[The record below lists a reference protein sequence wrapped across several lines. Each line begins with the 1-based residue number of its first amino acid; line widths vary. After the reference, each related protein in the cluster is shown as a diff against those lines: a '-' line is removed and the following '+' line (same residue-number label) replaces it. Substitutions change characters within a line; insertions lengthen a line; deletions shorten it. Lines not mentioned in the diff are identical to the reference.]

1 MKRFAIRMAAF
12 MLLMAV
18 GLSAFSFSPIRSGK
32 RVNNQTLFDE
42 GWTFALGDYPEA
54 AAPDFDDKKW
64 RKLDLPHDWSI
75 EGVTAANEPSGNDG
89 GYFPTGIGWYRKTFT
104 LDKIAR
110 ICDRF
115 GLYFE
120 GVYMNSEV
128 YVNGHLVGKYPYGY
142 SSFHYDITPYIN
154 KKGRNTVAVRV
165 DNSGQKN
172 CRWYTGSGIY
182 RHVWLTTTNDVHI
195 AHQGV
200 FITTP
205 EVSED
210 KAVVRIATTVK
221 NETDKAC
228 QATLKFE
235 YSEAGI
241 ELPFI
246 LVTQADMNE
255 GINNLTQTIELP
267 AQSTR
272 EVIMESI
279 IRKEAGTYHLWSPE
293 TPYLYDAIL
302 TLTVDNRQMDRVKET
317 FGIRKVEYSAEKGLL
332 LNGKPIELNGGC
344 LHHDNGPLGAAS
356 YDRAEERKVEL
367 MKAAGFNAARTAHN
381 PPAPA
386 FLDACDRLGMLVID
400 ESFDGWRDS
409 KTPHDYSTL
418 FDEWWARDI
427 DAMVLRDRNHPSIIC
442 WSIGNEVIER
452 KKLEVVTTA
461 QKLADRVRLN
471 DPTRPVTSA
480 LAAWDSDW
488 EIYDPLAAVHDI
500 VGYNYMIH
508 KAEGDHARV
517 PDRVMWQTE
526 SYPRDAFNNWT
537 KVADHPYVI
546 GDFVWTSIDYLGESG
561 IGRNYYKGE
570 SEGEH
575 YQRDHFP
582 WHGAY
587 CGDIDLTGWRKPISH
602 YRNLLH
608 TGNEKLYMAV
618 REPNGYWGE
627 IKETQWS
634 VYPAWESWNWP
645 GHEGKN
651 IEAEIYSRYPRI
663 RLYLNDQLV
672 AERPTTRKEE
682 FKAFIALPYQPGTLR
697 CVGIKEDGTEGETV
711 TLSTAG
717 EVQNIVLTPDRTV
730 LQSDG
735 QDLCYVTVELT
746 DAEGRRCPNA
756 ENELTFS
763 LKGAGE
769 IIAVDNALLKDTTPY
784 TSLTRKAWKG
794 RAMVVIKTHKNG
806 GKITLRATSPGLKD
820 ANVTV
825 KSMKILPDTPKEGER
840 YVL

>member
-1 MKRFAIRMAAF
+1 MNLQQRFFAAIL
-12 MLLMAV
+12 LLMIV
-18 GLSAFSFSPIRSGK
+18 GLKATGK
-32 RVNNQTLFDE
+32 TVNNQTLFDQ
-42 GWTFALGDYPEA
+42 GWTFALGDHPDA
-54 AAPDFDDKKW
+54 AAPEFDDKKW

-75 EGVTAANEPSGNDG
+75 EGTADKNAPSGNDG

-104 LDKIAR
+104 LDKA
-110 ICDRF
+110 DRNKLI

-128 YVNGHLVGKYPYGY
+128 YVNGKSVGKYPYGY

-154 KKGRNTVAVRV
+154 KVGKNTVAVRV
-165 DNSGQKN
+165 DNSAQKN
-172 CRWYTGSGIY
+172 CRWYSGSGIY
-182 RHVWLTTTNDVHI
+182 RHVWLTATNPIHI

-200 FITTP
+200 YITTP
-205 EVSED
+205 EVSEE
-210 KAVVRIATTVK
+210 KATVRIVTTVK

-228 QATLKFE
+228 KATLKF
-235 YSEAGI
+235 S
-241 ELPFI
+241 LWK
-246 LVTQADMNE
+246 E
-255 GINNLTQTIELP
+255 GTPHQVIYKGKHPQKEGSYITEQGPVQEEVELP
-267 AQSTR
+267 ARSSR
-272 EVIMESI
+272 EVVMEVTLAKGVHI
-279 IRKEAGTYHLWSPE
+279 PQLWSPE
-293 TPYLYDAIL
+293 HPHLYDARL
-302 TLTVDNRQMDRVKET
+302 ALQVEEKTVDQIKEY

-381 PPAPA
+381 LPSPA

-400 ESFDGWRDS
+400 ESFDGWRES
-409 KTPHDYSTL
+409 KTKHDYSTL
-418 FDEWWARDI
+418 FDEWWSRDI

-452 KKLEVVTTA
+452 KKIEVVTTA
-461 QKLADRVRLN
+461 QKLADRIRLH
-471 DPTRPVTSA
+471 DSTRPITSA

-508 KAEGDHARV
+508 KSESDHKRL
-517 PDRVMWQTE
+517 PQRIMWQTE
-526 SYPRDAFNNWT
+526 SYPRDAFSNWA
-537 KVADHPYVI
+537 KVADHPYII
-546 GDFVWTSIDYLGESG
+546 GDFVWTAIDYLGESG
-561 IGRNYYKGE
+561 IGRYYYKGE

-575 YQRDHFP
+575 YHRDQFP

-627 IKETQWS
+627 IRETLWS
-634 VYPAWESWNWP
+634 VWPTWESWNWP
-645 GHEGKN
+645 GHEKKN
-651 IEAEIYSRYPRI
+651 IEVEIYSRYPAI
-663 RLYLNDQLV
+663 RLYLDDKLI

-682 FKAFIALPYQPGTLR
+682 FKAIISLPYQAGTLKA
-697 CVGIKEDGTEGETV
+697 VGIENGQEMEST
-711 TLSTAG
+711 TLTTAG
-717 EVQNIVLTPDRTV
+717 EVQNILLTPDRTV
-730 LQSDG
+730 LQPDG

-746 DAEGRRCPNA
+746 DSEGRRNPNA

-769 IIAVDNALLKDTTPY
+769 IIAVDNANLKDCTPY
-784 TSLTRKAWKG
+784 KALTRKAWKG
-794 RAMVVIKTHKNG
+794 RAMVIIKTKRNAG
-806 GKITLRATSPGLKD
+806 NITLQATSPGLK
-820 ANVTV
+820 NNKVTV
-825 KSMKILPDTPKEGER
+825 RSAKTYR
-840 YVL
+840 

>member
-1 MKRFAIRMAAF
+1 MKKLQRILAITF
-12 MLLMAV
+12 LLMAAS
-18 GLSAFSFSPIRSGK
+18 LSAFSLSLERTGK
-32 RVNNQTLFDE
+32 RVNNQTLFDQ
-42 GWTFALGDYPEA
+42 GWTFALGDHPEA
-54 AAPDFDDKKW
+54 ATPDFDDKAW

-75 EGVTAANEPSGNDG
+75 EGTVDAQAPSGNDG
-89 GYFPTGIGWYRKTFT
+89 GYFPTGIGWYRKSFT
-104 LDKIAR
+104 LDKA
-110 ICDRF
+110 DRDKLI

-128 YVNGHLVGKYPYGY
+128 YVNGQLVGKYPYGY

-154 KKGRNTVAVRV
+154 KAGRNTVAVRV
-165 DNSGQKN
+165 DNSAQKN

-182 RHVWLTTTNDVHI
+182 RHVWLTAKNPVHFK
-195 AHQGV
+195 HWGT

-205 EVSED
+205 EVVAGDTSTVNVQTVVVNHSDRERILD
-210 KAVVRIATTVK
+210 VIVGIGEKTADDGSYGHEHGWTVRLKPNEEKVVSKAFKVFNAK
-221 NETDKAC
+221 
-228 QATLKFE
+228 
-235 YSEAGI
+235 
-241 ELPFI
+241 
-246 LVTQADMNE
+246 
-255 GINNLTQTIELP
+255 
-267 AQSTR
+267 
-272 EVIMESI
+272 
-279 IRKEAGTYHLWSPE
+279 LWSPE
-293 TPYLYDAIL
+293 SPALHQAELTIKEGNRQADAI
-302 TLTVDNRQMDRVKET
+302 TQT

-381 PPAPA
+381 PPSPA

-418 FDEWWARDI
+418 FDEWWARDV

-452 KKLEVVTTA
+452 KKIEVVTTA
-461 QKLADRVRLN
+461 KKLADRIRLN

-488 EIYDPLAAVHDI
+488 EIYDPLAAEHDI

-508 KAEGDHARV
+508 KAESDHARV

-526 SYPRDAFNNWT
+526 SYPRDAFNNWA
-537 KVADHPYVI
+537 KVADHPYII

-561 IGRNYYKGE
+561 IGRYYYKGE

-575 YQRDHFP
+575 YHRDQFP

-634 VYPAWESWNWP
+634 VWPTWESWNWP

-651 IEAEIYSRYPRI
+651 IEVEVYSRYPRI
-663 RLYLNDQLV
+663 RLYLDDQLV

-682 FKAFIALPYQPGTLR
+682 FKSFISLPYQPGTLR
-697 CVGIKEDGTEGETV
+697 CVGIKEDGTEGEAV
-711 TLSTAG
+711 TLATAG
-717 EVQNIVLTPDRTV
+717 EVQNIVLTPDRKV
-730 LQSDG
+730 VNADG

-746 DAEGRRCPNA
+746 DNEGRRCPNA

-769 IIAVDNALLKDTTPY
+769 IIAVDNALLKDSTPY

-794 RAMVVIKTHKNG
+794 RAMVIIKANKKG
-806 GKITLRATSPGLKD
+806 GNITLQAASPSLKSSK
-820 ANVTV
+820 VTV
-825 KSMKILPDTPKEGER
+825 RSVRTSR
-840 YVL
+840 

>member
-1 MKRFAIRMAAF
+1 MAAF

-18 GLSAFSFSPIRSGK
+18 GLSAFSFSLGKSGK
-32 RVNNQTLFDE
+32 RVNNQTLFDQ
-42 GWTFALGDYPEA
+42 GWTFALGDHPEA

-89 GYFPTGIGWYRKTFT
+89 GYFPTGIGWYRKNFT
-104 LDKIAR
+104 IDKA
-110 ICDRF
+110 DRDKLI

-128 YVNGHLVGKYPYGY
+128 YVNGQLVGKYPYGY

-154 KKGRNTVAVRV
+154 KVGRNTVAVRV
-165 DNSGQKN
+165 DNSAQKN

-182 RHVWLTTTNDVHI
+182 RHVWLTATHDVQFKHW
-195 AHQGV
+195 GT

-205 EVSED
+205 EVVAGDSSTVNVQT
-210 KAVVRIATTVK
+210 VVVNHSDRERILDVTV
-221 NETDKAC
+221 N
-228 QATLKFE
+228 
-235 YSEAGI
+235 I
-241 ELPFI
+241 EGR
-246 LVTQADMNE
+246 TAND
-255 GINNLTQTIELP
+255 
-267 AQSTR
+267 
-272 EVIMESI
+272 
-279 IRKEAGTYHLWSPE
+279 GTYGQKHSWTVRLKPHEEKEVSKVFKVFDAKLWSPDS
-293 TPYLYDAIL
+293 PYLHQAELSIHENNQLTDAI
-302 TLTVDNRQMDRVKET
+302 TQP

-381 PPAPA
+381 PPSPA

-418 FDEWWARDI
+418 FDEWWARDV

-452 KKLEVVTTA
+452 KKIEVVTTA
-461 QKLADRVRLN
+461 KKLADRIRLN

-488 EIYDPLAAVHDI
+488 EIYDPLAAEHDI

-508 KAEGDHARV
+508 KAESDHARV

-537 KVADHPYVI
+537 KVVDHPYVI

-561 IGRNYYKGE
+561 IGRYYYKGE

-575 YQRDHFP
+575 YHRDQFP

-634 VYPAWESWNWP
+634 VWPTWESWNWP

-651 IEAEIYSRYPRI
+651 IEVEVYSRYPRV

-682 FKAFIALPYQPGTLR
+682 FKSFISVPYQPGTLR

-730 LQSDG
+730 LDANG

-794 RAMVVIKTHKNG
+794 RAMVVIKTNRHAGN
-806 GKITLRATSPGLKD
+806 ITLRATSPGLKD
-820 ANVTV
+820 SVLKV
-825 KSMKILPDTPKEGER
+825 KSK
-840 YVL
+840 

>member
-1 MKRFAIRMAAF
+1 MKKLQRAFAAMF
-12 MLLMAV
+12 LLMGI
-18 GLSAFSFSPIRSGK
+18 GLSAFAEK
-32 RVNNQTLFDE
+32 VNNRTLFDQ
-42 GWTFALGDYPEA
+42 GWTFALGDHPEA
-54 AAPDFDDKKW
+54 VEPDFDDKNW

-75 EGVTAANEPSGNDG
+75 EGTTAANEPSGNDG
-89 GYFPTGIGWYRKTFT
+89 GYFPTGVGWYRKGFT
-104 LDKIAR
+104 LDKT
-110 ICDRF
+110 DRDKLI

-128 YVNGHLVGKYPYGY
+128 YVNGQLVGKYPYGY

-154 KKGRNTVAVRV
+154 KVGRNTVAVRV
-165 DNSGQKN
+165 DNSAQKN

-182 RHVWLTTTNDVHI
+182 RHVWLTTTNDVHFK
-195 AHQGV
+195 HWGT

-205 EVSED
+205 EIVAGDSSTVDVQTVLVNQSDRERILDVS
-210 KAVVRIATTVK
+210 V
-221 NETDKAC
+221 
-228 QATLKFE
+228 
-235 YSEAGI
+235 SI
-241 ELPFI
+241 EGK
-246 LVTQADMNE
+246 TAND
-255 GINNLTQTIELP
+255 
-267 AQSTR
+267 
-272 EVIMESI
+272 
-279 IRKEAGTYHLWSPE
+279 GTYGEKHGWTVRLKPHEEKEVSKAFKVFDAKLWSPDS
-293 TPYLYDAIL
+293 PDLHQARL
-302 TLTVDNRQMDRVKET
+302 TIHENNLLMDNITQS
-317 FGIRKVEYSAEKGLL
+317 FGIRKIEYSADKGLQ

-381 PPAPA
+381 PPSPA

-409 KTPHDYSTL
+409 KTSHDYSTL
-418 FDEWWARDI
+418 FDEWWARDV

-452 KKLEVVTTA
+452 KKIEVVTTA
-461 QKLADRVRLN
+461 KKLRDRILLN

-508 KAEGDHARV
+508 KAESDHARV

-526 SYPRDAFNNWT
+526 SYPREAFNNWT
-537 KVADHPYVI
+537 KVADYPYII

-561 IGRNYYKGE
+561 IGRYYYKGE

-634 VYPAWESWNWP
+634 VWPAWESWNWP
-645 GHEGKN
+645 GHEGKM
-651 IEAEIYSRYPRI
+651 IEAEIYSRYPRV

-756 ENELTFS
+756 EDELTFS

-794 RAMVVIKTHKNG
+794 RAMVIIKANRKAGN
-806 GKITLRATSPGLKD
+806 ITLKATSPGLKS
-820 ANVTV
+820 ASVTV
-825 KSMKILPDTPKEGER
+825 RSGK
-840 YVL
+840 

>member
-1 MKRFAIRMAAF
+1 
-12 MLLMAV
+12 MLLLMTI
-18 GLSAFSFSPIRSGK
+18 GLSAFSLSLEKFDK
-32 RVNNQTLFDE
+32 RVNKPTLFDQ
-42 GWTFALGDYPEA
+42 GWTFALGDHPEA
-54 AAPDFDDKKW
+54 ATPEFDDKKW
-64 RKLDLPHDWSI
+64 RKLDLPHDWSV
-75 EGVTAANEPSGNDG
+75 EGTVDKNAPSGNDG

-104 LDKIAR
+104 LNKA
-110 ICDRF
+110 DRNKLI

-128 YVNGHLVGKYPYGY
+128 YVNGKSVGKYPYGY

-154 KKGRNTVAVRV
+154 KEGKNTVAIRV
-165 DNSGQKN
+165 DNSAQKN
-172 CRWYTGSGIY
+172 CRWYSGSGIY
-182 RHVWLTTTNDVHI
+182 RHVWLTAKNPVHFK
-195 AHQGV
+195 HWGT

-205 EVSED
+205 EVVAGDSSTVNVQTVVVNHSDRERILSVD
-210 KAVVRIATTVK
+210 ISIKGETNDNGPYSQDHSCTVRLKPHEEKVVSKAFKVFDAK
-221 NETDKAC
+221 
-228 QATLKFE
+228 
-235 YSEAGI
+235 
-241 ELPFI
+241 
-246 LVTQADMNE
+246 
-255 GINNLTQTIELP
+255 
-267 AQSTR
+267 
-272 EVIMESI
+272 
-279 IRKEAGTYHLWSPE
+279 LWSPE
-293 TPYLYDAIL
+293 SPALHQAKL
-302 TLTVDNRQMDRVKET
+302 TIGRLEDTITQT

-381 PPAPA
+381 LPSPA

-400 ESFDGWRDS
+400 EAFDGWRES
-409 KTPHDYSTL
+409 KTKHDYSTL
-418 FDEWWARDI
+418 FDEWWSRDI

-452 KKLEVVTTA
+452 KKIEVVTTA
-461 QKLADRVRLN
+461 QKLADRIRLN
-471 DPTRPVTSA
+471 DNTRPITSA

-500 VGYNYMIH
+500 VGSNYMIH
-508 KAEGDHARV
+508 KSEDDQERV

-526 SYPRDAFNNWT
+526 SYPRDAFSNWA
-537 KVADHPYVI
+537 KVADHPYII

-561 IGRNYYKGE
+561 IGRWYYKGE

-575 YQRDHFP
+575 YHRNQFP

-627 IKETQWS
+627 IKETLWS
-634 VYPAWESWNWP
+634 VWPTWESWNWP
-645 GHEGKN
+645 GHEGKT
-651 IEAEIYSRYPRI
+651 IEVEIYSRYPSI
-663 RLYLNDQLV
+663 RLYLNDKLI

-682 FKAFIALPYQPGTLR
+682 FKAIIPMPYQEGTLKA
-697 CVGIKEDGTEGETV
+697 VGIENGQEMEST
-711 TLSTAG
+711 TLATAG
-717 EVQNIVLTPDRTV
+717 EAENILLIPDRTV

-735 QDLCYVTVELT
+735 QDLCYVTVELN
-746 DAEGRRCPNA
+746 DSEGRRNPNA

-769 IIAVDNALLKDTTPY
+769 IIAVDNANLKDCTPY

-794 RAMVVIKTHKNG
+794 RAMVIIKTRRNAG
-806 GKITLRATSPGLKD
+806 NITLQATSPGLK
-820 ANVTV
+820 NNKVTV
-825 KSMKILPDTPKEGER
+825 RSVRTSR
-840 YVL
+840 

>member
-1 MKRFAIRMAAF
+1 MTMNKLKRVLTATF
-12 MLLMAV
+12 LLTV
-18 GLSAFSFSPIRSGK
+18 VSLSAFSLSLEKFDK
-32 RVNNQTLFDE
+32 RANAPTLFDE
-42 GWTFALGDYPEA
+42 GWTFALGDHPEA
-54 AAPDFDDKKW
+54 TAPDFDDKAW
-64 RKLDLPHDWSI
+64 RKLDLPHDWSV
-75 EGVTAANEPSGNDG
+75 EGVTRAEEPSGNDG
-89 GYFPTGIGWYRKTFT
+89 GYFPTGIGWYRKSFK
-104 LDKIAR
+104 LDKA
-110 ICDRF
+110 DRDKLI

-128 YVNGHLVGKYPYGY
+128 YVNGQLVGKYPYGY
-142 SSFHYDITPYIN
+142 SSFHYDITPYLN
-154 KKGRNTVAVRV
+154 KEGRNTVAVRV

-182 RHVWLTTTNDVHI
+182 RHVWLTAKNPVHFK
-195 AHQGV
+195 HWGT

-205 EVSED
+205 EVVAGDTSTVNVQTVVVNHSDSERILD
-210 KAVVRIATTVK
+210 VIVSIGGKTADDGSYGHEHGWTVRLKPNEEKVVSKSFKVFNAK
-221 NETDKAC
+221 
-228 QATLKFE
+228 
-235 YSEAGI
+235 
-241 ELPFI
+241 
-246 LVTQADMNE
+246 
-255 GINNLTQTIELP
+255 
-267 AQSTR
+267 
-272 EVIMESI
+272 
-279 IRKEAGTYHLWSPE
+279 LWSPE
-293 TPYLYDAIL
+293 SPALHQAEL
-302 TLTVDNRQMDRVKET
+302 TIRENNRQADAVTQT

-381 PPAPA
+381 PPSPA

-418 FDEWWARDI
+418 FDKWWARDV

-508 KAEGDHARV
+508 KAESDHARV
-517 PDRVMWQTE
+517 PQRVMWQTE
-526 SYPRDAFNNWT
+526 SYPREAFNNWA

-561 IGRNYYKGE
+561 IGRYYYKGE
-570 SEGEH
+570 TEGEH
-575 YQRDHFP
+575 YHRDHYP

-634 VYPAWESWNWP
+634 VWPTWESWNWP
-645 GHEGKN
+645 GHEGKT
-651 IEAEIYSRYPRI
+651 IEVEIYSRYPRI
-663 RLYLNDQLV
+663 RLYLDNELV

-682 FKAFIALPYQPGTLR
+682 FKAIIPIPYQPGTLKV
-697 CVGIKEDGTEGETV
+697 VGVENGQEMEAT

-717 EVQNIVLTPDRTV
+717 ESEQIRLTADRTV
-730 LQSDG
+730 LQSTG

-746 DAEGRRCPNA
+746 DSEGRRCPNA

-769 IIAVDNALLKDTTPY
+769 IIAVDNALLKDPTPY

-794 RAMVVIKTHKNG
+794 RAMVIIKANKKAGN
-806 GKITLRATSPGLKD
+806 ITLQATSPGLGSSTITIK
-820 ANVTV
+820 A
-825 KSMKILPDTPKEGER
+825 KKL
-840 YVL
+840 

>member
-1 MKRFAIRMAAF
+1 MKKLITCLIAF
-12 MLLMAV
+12 VLLMTSC
-18 GLSAFSFSPIRSGK
+18 LSAFSFSLGRFDK
-32 RVNNQTLFDE
+32 RVNNQTLFDQ
-42 GWTFALGDYPEA
+42 GWTFALGDHPEA
-54 AAPDFDDKKW
+54 ATPDFDDKTW
-64 RKLDLPHDWSI
+64 RKLDLPHDWSV
-75 EGVTAANEPSGNDG
+75 EGVTRAEEPSGNDG
-89 GYFPTGIGWYRKTFT
+89 GYFPTGIGWYRKSFK
-104 LDKIAR
+104 LDKA
-110 ICDRF
+110 DRDKLI

-128 YVNGHLVGKYPYGY
+128 YVNGRLVGKYPYGY
-142 SSFHYDITPYIN
+142 SSFHYDITPYLN
-154 KKGRNTVAVRV
+154 KEGRNTVAVRV

-182 RHVWLTTTNDVHI
+182 RHVWLTAKNPVHFK
-195 AHQGV
+195 HWGT

-205 EVSED
+205 EVVAGDTSTVNVQTVVVNHSDSECILD
-210 KAVVRIATTVK
+210 VIVGIGGKTADEGSYGHKHGWTVRLKPNEEKVVSKAFKVFNAK
-221 NETDKAC
+221 
-228 QATLKFE
+228 
-235 YSEAGI
+235 
-241 ELPFI
+241 
-246 LVTQADMNE
+246 
-255 GINNLTQTIELP
+255 
-267 AQSTR
+267 
-272 EVIMESI
+272 
-279 IRKEAGTYHLWSPE
+279 LWSPE
-293 TPYLYDAIL
+293 SPALHQAELTIKEGNRQADAI
-302 TLTVDNRQMDRVKET
+302 TQT

-381 PPAPA
+381 PPSPA

-409 KTPHDYSTL
+409 KTPHDYSIL

-461 QKLADRVRLN
+461 QKLANRVRLN

-508 KAEGDHARV
+508 KAESDHARV

-537 KVADHPYVI
+537 KVADYPYVI

-682 FKAFIALPYQPGTLR
+682 FKAFISLPYQPGTLR

-735 QDLCYVTVELT
+735 QDLCYVTVELA

-806 GKITLRATSPGLKD
+806 GKITLRATSLGLKD
-820 ANVTV
+820 ASVTV
-825 KSMKILPDTPKEGER
+825 CSGI
-840 YVL
+840 

>member
-1 MKRFAIRMAAF
+1 MKKLQRILAITF
-12 MLLMAV
+12 LLMAAS
-18 GLSAFSFSPIRSGK
+18 LSAFSLSLGRSGK
-32 RVNNQTLFDE
+32 RVNNQTLFDQ
-42 GWTFALGDYPEA
+42 GWTFALGDHPEA
-54 AAPDFDDKKW
+54 ATPDFDDKAW

-75 EGVTAANEPSGNDG
+75 EGTVDAKAPSGNDG
-89 GYFPTGIGWYRKTFT
+89 GYFPTGIGWYRKSFT
-104 LDKIAR
+104 IDKA
-110 ICDRF
+110 DRDKLI

-128 YVNGHLVGKYPYGY
+128 YVNGQLVGKYPYGY

-154 KKGRNTVAVRV
+154 KAGRNTVAVRV
-165 DNSGQKN
+165 DNSAQKN

-182 RHVWLTTTNDVHI
+182 RHVWLTAKSPVHFK
-195 AHQGV
+195 HWGT

-205 EVSED
+205 EVVVGDTSTVNVQTVVVNHSDSERILD
-210 KAVVRIATTVK
+210 VIVSIGGKTADDGSYGHEHGWTVRLKPNEEKVVSKAFKVFNAK
-221 NETDKAC
+221 
-228 QATLKFE
+228 
-235 YSEAGI
+235 
-241 ELPFI
+241 
-246 LVTQADMNE
+246 
-255 GINNLTQTIELP
+255 
-267 AQSTR
+267 
-272 EVIMESI
+272 
-279 IRKEAGTYHLWSPE
+279 LWSPE
-293 TPYLYDAIL
+293 SSALHQAELTIKEGNRQTDAI
-302 TLTVDNRQMDRVKET
+302 TQT

-381 PPAPA
+381 PPSPA

-418 FDEWWARDI
+418 FDKWWARDV

-452 KKLEVVTTA
+452 KKIEVVTTA
-461 QKLADRVRLN
+461 KKLADRIRLN

-488 EIYDPLAAVHDI
+488 EIYDPLAAEHDI

-508 KAEGDHARV
+508 KAESDHARV

-526 SYPRDAFNNWT
+526 SYPRDAFNNWA
-537 KVADHPYVI
+537 KVADHPYII

-561 IGRNYYKGE
+561 IGRYYYEGE

-575 YQRDHFP
+575 YHRDQFP

-634 VYPAWESWNWP
+634 VWPTWESWNWP

-651 IEAEIYSRYPRI
+651 IEVEVYSRYPRV
-663 RLYLNDQLV
+663 RLYLDDQLV

-682 FKAFIALPYQPGTLR
+682 FKSFISLPYQPGTLR
-697 CVGIKEDGTEGETV
+697 CVGIKEDGTEGEAV
-711 TLSTAG
+711 TLATAG
-717 EVQNIVLTPDRTV
+717 EVQNIVLTPDRKV
-730 LQSDG
+730 VNADG

-746 DAEGRRCPNA
+746 DSEGRRCPNA

-769 IIAVDNALLKDTTPY
+769 IIAVDNALLKDSTPY

-794 RAMVVIKTHKNG
+794 RAMVIIKANKKG
-806 GKITLRATSPGLKD
+806 GNITLQATSPSLKSSK
-820 ANVTV
+820 VTV
-825 KSMKILPDTPKEGER
+825 RSVRTSR
-840 YVL
+840 